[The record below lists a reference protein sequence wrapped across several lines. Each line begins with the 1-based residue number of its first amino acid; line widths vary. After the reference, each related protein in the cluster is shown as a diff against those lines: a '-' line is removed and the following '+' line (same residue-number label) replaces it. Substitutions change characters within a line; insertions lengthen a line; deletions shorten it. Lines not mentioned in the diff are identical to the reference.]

1 MAEYNLELVID
12 AKNEASAQLKE
23 VSRDTKKLKETVT
36 DSTKKM
42 SDWVDSFWSAL
53 KSIKNTLKWLAIASV
68 FYKWISAV
76 EDARKW
82 LQESEIVF
90 RQHVYFVQFL

>member
-42 SDWVDSFWSAL
+42 SD
-53 KSIKNTLKWLAIASV
+53 
-68 FYKWISAV
+68 
-76 EDARKW
+76 
-82 LQESEIVF
+82 
-90 RQHVYFVQFL
+90 